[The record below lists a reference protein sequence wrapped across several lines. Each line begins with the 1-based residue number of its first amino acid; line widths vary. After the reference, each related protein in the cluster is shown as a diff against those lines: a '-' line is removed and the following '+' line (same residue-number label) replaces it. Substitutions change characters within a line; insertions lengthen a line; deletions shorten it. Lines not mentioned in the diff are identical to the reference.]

1 MMKVSDR
8 GVAKIAVWEGIVLG
22 PYRDSVGV
30 WTYGVGHT
38 KAAGGPNPETM
49 PREDTRGWSQD
60 KVDVEVGRALA
71 LFDVDLDS
79 YEARVRQATGGMPL
93 PQHVFDAL
101 VSWDFNTGGATYRS
115 KAGHPAKLIQQV
127 RAGDFSGDG
136 LFGWV
141 RPKELIPRRHAEQRL
156 MRDGVYGTGEARV
169 AVWDALGDGRLRH
182 RSVLTGDQL
191 VKLMRASP
199 GPHQAAPALD
209 GPWER
214 IIEALVR
221 LFTGGTT

>member
-1 MMKVSDR
+1 MMQVSDR

-22 PYRDSVGV
+22 PYLDSVGV

-49 PREDTRGWSQD
+49 PRVDTRTWSAER
-60 KVDVEVGRALA
+60 VDDEIAKALH

-79 YEARVRQATGGMPL
+79 YEARVRQAVKVPMK
-93 PQHVFDAL
+93 QHQFDAL
-101 VSWDFNTGGATYRS
+101 VSWDFNTGGATHRS
-115 KAGHPAKLIQQV
+115 ASGAPARLIQQV
-127 RAGDFSGDG
+127 NRGDWSGEG

-169 AVWDALGDGRLRH
+169 AIWDALGDGRLRH
-182 RSVLTGDQL
+182 RGVLTGDQL
-191 VKLMRASP
+191 VRLMRASP
-199 GPHQAAPALD
+199 GKHQAAPSMATGWARL
-209 GPWER
+209 
-214 IIEALVR
+214 IEILLKLIGR
-221 LFTGGTT
+221 N